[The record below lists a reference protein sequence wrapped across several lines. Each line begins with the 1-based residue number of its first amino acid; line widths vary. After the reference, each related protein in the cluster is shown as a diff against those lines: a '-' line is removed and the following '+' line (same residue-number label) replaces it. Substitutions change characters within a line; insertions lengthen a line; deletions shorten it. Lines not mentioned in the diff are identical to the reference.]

1 MMNQYVLCSRLDTH
15 DTILEL
21 WGASTKHP
29 DCLFKFSNFKL
40 SEWFPKDRQIFQWI
54 LECASKLD
62 FPIHARELVD
72 FALDVWDASMQ
83 MPRD

>member
-1 MMNQYVLCSRLDTH
+1 MYKLYSRIDNH

-29 DCLFKFSNFKL
+29 DSLFRFSDFTL
-40 SEWFPKDRQIFQWI
+40 SDWFPSHRQLFQWI
-54 LECASKLD
+54 LECASKLS

-72 FALDVWDASMQ
+72 YALVIYDAANRV
-83 MPRD
+83 PIE